1 LENQTTTSCFSVFSN
16 PVANNIRIASSVR
29 ISKAHIVNTEGQIVK
44 TMIVNDYHLE
54 MNAKNLISGL
64 YILQIYVSSELF
76 IQRIIIL
83 N

>member
-1 LENQTTTSCFSVFSN
+1 LENRTTTSCFSVFSN
-16 PVANNIRIASSVR
+16 PVANNIRIASPVR

-44 TMIVNDYHLE
+44 IMIVNDYHLE